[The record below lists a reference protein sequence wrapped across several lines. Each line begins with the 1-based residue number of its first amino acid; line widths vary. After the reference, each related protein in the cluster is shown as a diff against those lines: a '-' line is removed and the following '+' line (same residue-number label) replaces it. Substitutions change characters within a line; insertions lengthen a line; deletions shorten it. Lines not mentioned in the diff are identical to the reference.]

1 LNSAGRSEI
10 GLCRA
15 TNEDSIL
22 KTDTKIGCLPN
33 LYIVAD
39 GMGGHK
45 AGEVASSKAIKFF
58 CDYIEKNR
66 ECRLKENYEY
76 IDMIKKAI
84 SYANR
89 EINEMSKHD
98 ENLIGMGTTFVVAV
112 IKDKFLIVENIG
124 DSRLY
129 LIRDNEM
136 IQITIDHTYVMELVK
151 EGSISKEEMENHPI
165 KNVITRAVGTE
176 ENVLADSFEIEIK
189 KGDIVVMC
197 SDGLSNMVKEN
208 EIADIIFKS
217 ENIDKAA
224 EILVEQANKNGGTD
238 NISVIVI
245 DAYKEVIEQC

>member
-1 LNSAGRSEI
+1 
-10 GLCRA
+10 
-15 TNEDSIL
+15 
-22 KTDTKIGCLPN
+22 
-33 LYIVAD
+33 
-39 GMGGHK
+39 
-45 AGEVASSKAIKFF
+45 
-58 CDYIEKNR
+58 
-66 ECRLKENYEY
+66 
-76 IDMIKKAI
+76 
-84 SYANR
+84 
-89 EINEMSKHD
+89 MSKHD
-98 ENLIGMGTTFVVAV
+98 ENLIGVETTFVVAV